1 MVVTRSD
8 DRQHHKIG
16 GQFHDDRMKELQQVK
31 EALLGMLAEKSPPGG
46 KNYNFYMSTVVHM
59 VNVTMRASLQE
70 QFLADQALAE
80 EAFKQ
85 FETCRNTFVTGLAWP
100 NAILEGGDYGDQ
112 TYRASAASIVG
123 ADEKT
128 HNDCREIQNQKK
140 QLYDAC
146 VDDERIRWETV
157 RAACDH
163 SFVKF
168 YNSVSSHS
176 TGAWAKQC
184 DTQLEVFSNT
194 LPDADPSGLV
204 DLGDTDTEGYLMA
217 QFNYWDK
224 KLEDFLKA
232 EAICKN
238 ATAKAEA
245 EKKDCSGK
253 LEAYNKANKD
263 CDMRQDGLDA
273 LACQQALS
281 RHTRCSDYDWC
292 YGTAE
297 NDWNLANGRTM
308 KQSMCGPSGKEGA
321 LDDELALVDQIEC
334 VISALSS
341 QDASRKAAQCLNN
354 APKRDGSY
362 AFPECKKEMPSKEE
376 KQNCGNHLN
385 PLDDPDMA
393 GTVSY
398 VDKYYT
404 GPEANPVGYPL
415 PEMGKDPDHAPP
427 VNVKVCVAPC
437 CTHSE
442 AANKTR
448 GLPPAVNHTKYIP
461 KPEAECATPS
471 RRGEDGYIVY
481 EGSLSIDN
489 FNVHASCADS
499 YKGHA
504 IITPCTKKGEP
515 YKIAGC
521 VPEHTLEL
529 PFFSVTVQCKGLG
542 EAKVMPCKKDGEP
555 YVISGCLPYTCKS
568 PKNSV
573 EEGYQ
578 VMETS
583 KRLDSWDVK
592 ASCAKGYEGTA
603 EVVECQTPLTP
614 YKLSGC
620 KPMKCTMPSAE
631 ELRDYEI
638 TVVDLQMP
646 SFAVAV
652 KCKGVAEEGTEAMVE
667 PCFQGDQP
675 FTLKNCKPMACTSPR
690 ASMED
695 GYTVF
700 ESSKQMHDFDV
711 KASCAQGYKGAAK
724 VQICT
729 EPEGPYELSG
739 CGPKRCVE
747 PGPRASRD
755 YELKVISREIPS
767 FNVQAQCR
775 VGASGTPK
783 VSVCSKD
790 GGPFTLEGRPDACRA
805 IVSTDFNSG
814 YTVYE
819 RSLLLE
825 NFNVSATCAPS
836 YKGTPIVSMC
846 KEKDLPYTIH
856 GCEPT
861 KCTLPDADAAYD
873 YDYTVR
879 SIEKPSFKVEVV
891 CKSGKGQGLA
901 VECHKDET
909 PFTLTGCEPIPC
921 TSPVEKTDVK
931 HAYQVTQRSLSIPS
945 FNVSVGCI
953 GKRTGP
959 PKAMVCEDHGEP
971 YKLEGC
977 APLLCESPSSM
988 VGYDVVENLKEI
1000 LGFDVTAECSF
1011 GYTGVAKVQACKAD
1025 GEPYVLSGCT
1035 PIVCSEPPE
1044 EEKRDYEITLHSLER
1059 PSFSISTRCRSG
1071 VGTGRAVPCKHHG
1084 DAYHLV
1090 GCKPASCTSPRL
1102 TLGDGYVVYET
1113 SLTYPN
1119 FQVNASCA
1127 DGYTGKAVVRR
1138 CRRGGEPYEVS
1149 GCSAP
1154 KCTEP
1159 KSVPHRYTYKVYSL
1173 EKPSFSVAVRCRGHN
1188 SSIPKAVPCEKDGE
1202 PFNLTGCL
1210 PLDLTERSLEIPS
1223 FSVSASCKTQATGP
1237 VRAVPCTEDG
1247 DSYTLEGCL
1256 PGFCTSPA
1264 KKDSEGF
1271 VVYEAYTQ
1279 MDRFSVSARC
1289 GQDYDGT
1296 ATVTICS
1303 EPGEPYKLGGCHVG
1317 KCIQPS
1323 NKYQEAYELTV
1334 YSLERPSFSV
1344 SAQCRYA
1351 NAKGRALPCS
1361 ADGQPFELHGCP
1373 LGECLS
1379 PVKTLEDGYVVYEAS
1394 KRLDTFNVSAS
1405 CAAGYRGVAAVEET
1419 KRGDPEGGPKSS
1431 AEAEDG
1437 YVVYEASKALDSFN
1451 VSAKCA
1457 EGYKGMAEVQKCA
1470 KSGEAYSISGCTPE
1484 SCSEPS
1490 VAEKAAYDITV
1501 HSLERPSFSI
1511 SVACKTGDGSGT
1523 VVPCP
1528 ADGMPYELKGCGVTS

>member
-1 MVVTRSD
+1 
-8 DRQHHKIG
+8 
-16 GQFHDDRMKELQQVK
+16 
-31 EALLGMLAEKSPPGG
+31 
-46 KNYNFYMSTVVHM
+46 
-59 VNVTMRASLQE
+59 
-70 QFLADQALAE
+70 
-80 EAFKQ
+80 
-85 FETCRNTFVTGLAWP
+85 
-100 NAILEGGDYGDQ
+100 
-112 TYRASAASIVG
+112 
-123 ADEKT
+123 
-128 HNDCREIQNQKK
+128 
-140 QLYDAC
+140 
-146 VDDERIRWETV
+146 
-157 RAACDH
+157 
-163 SFVKF
+163 
-168 YNSVSSHS
+168 
-176 TGAWAKQC
+176 
-184 DTQLEVFSNT
+184 
-194 LPDADPSGLV
+194 
-204 DLGDTDTEGYLMA
+204 
-217 QFNYWDK
+217 
-224 KLEDFLKA
+224 
-232 EAICKN
+232 
-238 ATAKAEA
+238 
-245 EKKDCSGK
+245 
-253 LEAYNKANKD
+253 
-263 CDMRQDGLDA
+263 
-273 LACQQALS
+273 
-281 RHTRCSDYDWC
+281 
-292 YGTAE
+292 
-297 NDWNLANGRTM
+297 
-308 KQSMCGPSGKEGA
+308 A

-521 VPEHTLEL
+521 VPEVCTAPSPTEQQDYKITEHTLEL

-790 GGPFTLEGRPDACRA
+790 GGPFTLEGCKPDACRA

-921 TSPVEKTDVK
+921 TSPVEKTGHGYKVHETSLNPKKFDVTAECASGYHGKPKVTGCRKGAFPYNLTGCIPKICSEPTADVK

-1210 PLDLTERSLEIPS
+1210 PLECTSPMADVTTGYVVHEKSLFSNSFDVQASCAEGYTGHPKVEICNEPDKPYGLSGCRPKVCVPPKEIEAYSYSLTERSLEIPS

-1405 CAAGYRGVAAVEET
+1405 CAAGYRGVAAVEECHGNAQPYT
-1419 KRGDPEGGPKSS
+1419 LSGCKPEKCSEPSDAEQEAYDLTIYSLEKPSFSVAAKCKFGGQGKAVPCKSDGATYTLEGCS
-1431 AEAEDG
+1431 LGVCASPRAEAEDG